1 MYSEEHNI
9 AAHSILEDISTHTVK
24 LDLDGINQAL
34 AIVIGAIRKSLHDN
48 NLQAL
53 RKTVRELDDI
63 LNPRDKK
70 EYS

>member
-1 MYSEEHNI
+1 MYSEEPNI

-24 LDLDGINQAL
+24 LDLDGTNQAL

-53 RKTVRELDDI
+53 RKVVREVDKI
-63 LNPRDKK
+63 LNPTDKK
-70 EYS
+70 MLS